1 MNEIVSLIGSLGFPI
16 VMCLLC
22 FWFCY
27 KLLTELSAQIKANTE
42 AIISLKEFIESRG
55 VDTHEVS
62 KK

>member
-22 FWFCY
+22 LWFSY
-27 KLLTELSAQIKANTE
+27 KLISELSTQIKANTQ

-55 VDTHEVS
+55 VNSNEIS
-62 KK
+62 NK

>member
-42 AIISLKEFIESRG
+42 AIVSLKQLIESRG
-55 VDTHEVS
+55 DKHEIS
-62 KK
+62 

>member
-42 AIISLKEFIESRG
+42 SIVSLKQLIESRG
-55 VDTHEVS
+55 DKHEIS
-62 KK
+62 

>member
-55 VDTHEVS
+55 VGADEVS